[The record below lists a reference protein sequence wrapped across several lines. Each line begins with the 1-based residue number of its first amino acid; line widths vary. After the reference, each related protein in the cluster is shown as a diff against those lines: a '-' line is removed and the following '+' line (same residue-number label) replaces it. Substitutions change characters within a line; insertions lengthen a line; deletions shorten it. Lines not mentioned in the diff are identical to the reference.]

1 MIPYIYAKLINLFLT
16 ICHIIAFYFCYMLSI
31 IKEIYVL

>member
-1 MIPYIYAKLINLFLT
+1 MTPYTYAKLINLFLI

-31 IKEIYVL
+31 IKEINLL